1 MKEDNKQSM
10 QRTRPEA
17 ASFVIKSIR
26 ELGVQPHAESRLM
39 RMYRVLTDPTRR
51 VDPVIRPDDPDI
63 EIAREST
70 RDITQLEFVFDCLE
84 AHSNTDDLVRI
95 VKILLKDSVLP
106 QGDRGQSKG
115 RDRQFE
121 LFVAAVCH
129 GSDLRPVKL
138 EEPDVTCSVQGSKFG
153 IAAKRVKS
161 LKNLEKHLR
170 KAAKQIEGAR
180 LPGMIALDTCVALNP
195 ENRRFWVQIPD
206 REFSRLHA
214 DALRR
219 FVGDHYER
227 IQEWVRGKGVRG
239 IVIHD
244 LQIRLEPSGEWALA
258 GMTYFVCTA
267 RENER
272 RNREFRTFKEKYRKG
287 LPNLQHL

>member
-1 MKEDNKQSM
+1 MNEENQQSM
-10 QRTRPEA
+10 RRTLREA
-17 ASFVIKSIR
+17 ASFVIDSIAQ
-26 ELGVQPHAESRLM
+26 LGIPVHPESRLM
-39 RMYRVLTDPTRR
+39 RMYRVLSDPTRR
-51 VDPVIRPDDPDI
+51 LGPVIRPDDSDF
-63 EIAREST
+63 EIALEAN
-70 RDITQLEFVFDCLE
+70 RDIQLLEFVFDCLQQY
-84 AHSNTDDLVRI
+84 SNTDDLVRI
-95 VKILLKDSVLP
+95 VKILLKDSGLP
-106 QGDRGQSKG
+106 QEDRRESKG

-129 GSDLRPVKL
+129 ASELRPVEL
-138 EEPDVTCSVQGSKFG
+138 EEPDVTCSVQGTKFG
-153 IAAKRVKS
+153 IAAKRIKS
-161 LKNLEKHLR
+161 LKNLEKQLR

-195 ENRRFWVQIPD
+195 ENRRLWVQIPD
-206 REFSRLHA
+206 RDFSRMYRY
-214 DALRR
+214 ALER
-219 FVGDHYER
+219 FVGDHCER

-258 GMTYFVCTA
+258 GMTYFVSTA